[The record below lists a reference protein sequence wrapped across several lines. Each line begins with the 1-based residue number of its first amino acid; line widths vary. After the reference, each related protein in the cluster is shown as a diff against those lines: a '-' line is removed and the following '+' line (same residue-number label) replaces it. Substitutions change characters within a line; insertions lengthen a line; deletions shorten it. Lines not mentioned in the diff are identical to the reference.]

1 MSLAKL
7 KTAIEQAESLTA
19 RIDQLQR
26 VRSLITAE
34 HDAGIYPTHL
44 HAEVATLPAGIAK
57 QVLADEVARLTL
69 RLNEVQA
76 KIALAGQSL

>member
-34 HDAGIYPTHL
+34 HDAGIYPLHL
-44 HAEVATLPAGIAK
+44 HAEIAKLPANVAK
-57 QVLADEVARLTL
+57 QAIGEEVDRLTV
-69 RLNEVQA
+69 RLNEILA
-76 KIALAGQSL
+76 KIAIAGQNL